1 MLTVTQ
7 IQNCKRQGK
16 AVKLF
21 DGRGL
26 YLEVTPSGS
35 RLWRFKYRFARKEK
49 RISLG
54 IYLDVGLKD
63 AREKLDDARKQVAA
77 GNDPSQIRKLAKTA
91 KVEKFDNTLQLIAR
105 EWFS

>member
-1 MLTVTQ
+1 
-7 IQNCKRQGK
+7 
-16 AVKLF
+16 
-21 DGRGL
+21 
-26 YLEVTPSGS
+26 
-35 RLWRFKYRFARKEK
+35 
-49 RISLG
+49 LG

-63 AREKLDDARKQVAA
+63 AREKLDEARKQVAA